1 MSEHPFGIAQSTYAP
16 PWAPCPDRLQAK
28 VRDAITEQASGGT
41 SEPIGD
47 RLEKHRDRLRRM
59 VRLRLDRRLQGRVD
73 ASDVIQDAFAE
84 AAMRYDEYAAD
95 PPMPF
100 FLWLR
105 FLTRQRLLILHRKH
119 LGAQVRDAARE
130 VSLYQGAWPEATS
143 AALAA
148 QLVGRNTS
156 PSNAAVRAEMKIQV
170 QDALNG
176 MDAVDREVLSLRHFE
191 RLSNIEAAQELGIQE
206 AAASQRYVR
215 ALARLREIL
224 IALPGGETM
233 MEP

>member
-1 MSEHPFGIAQSTYAP
+1 MSNCSDQVPTTRA
-16 PWAPCPDRLQAK
+16 
-28 VRDAITEQASGGT
+28 
-41 SEPIGD
+41 EPLGD
-47 RLEKHRDRLRRM
+47 LLETHRERLRRM
-59 VRLRLDRRLQGRVD
+59 VRLRLDRRLQGRID

-84 AAMRYDEYAAD
+84 ASTRYDEYVAD

-105 FLTRQRLLILHRKH
+105 FLTRQRLLVLHRKH
-119 LGAQVRDAARE
+119 LGAQVRDASRD

-156 PSNAAVRAEMKIQV
+156 PSNAAVRAEMKIRV
-170 QDALNG
+170 QDALNT

-191 RLSNIEAAQELGIQE
+191 RLSNVEAARELGIQE

-224 IALPGGETM
+224 INLPGGDGMLEIG
-233 MEP
+233 